1 MSYLSSEPYLIGD
14 RLVGKKQ
21 RPVFSVVKE
30 QYLPELESLG
40 NSKALRMVYGTRLP
54 GFSYKKI

>member
-1 MSYLSSEPYLIGD
+1 MGD
-14 RLVGKKQ
+14 RLVGEKQ
-21 RPVFSVVKE
+21 RPSIVFSVVKE
-30 QYLPELESLG
+30 LKGQYLPELESLG